1 VGYFFGGETWTRIL
15 TEESFFG
22 CVAKSIVTLSKSELA
37 TKLKVYLG
45 AKKEEEENLVE
56 MENDHLI
63 EFQLI
68 EIVFFQLIESFN

>member
-45 AKKEEEENLVE
+45 AKKKKKNSLKC
-56 MENDHLI
+56 DKIKKL
-63 EFQLI
+63 
-68 EIVFFQLIESFN
+68 FFYVVG